1 LVEGGSAVAE
11 SGEVPCAPH
20 EIRCENAGLVTAE
33 EVSSL
38 AVHAGIIKIRFFR
51 EYLLSKEGI
60 DQIFTRLSSLVVMKL
75 RAAATEWT
83 AREQHFAVA
92 LGRERTECVE
102 QSMFWDFL

>member
-1 LVEGGSAVAE
+1 
-11 SGEVPCAPH
+11 
-20 EIRCENAGLVTAE
+20 
-33 EVSSL
+33 
-38 AVHAGIIKIRFFR
+38 
-51 EYLLSKEGI
+51 
-60 DQIFTRLSSLVVMKL
+60 MKL